1 MPRETEMKKNKITH
15 VSLQW
20 DKVIQLHKLKP
31 FPNSWTPP
39 CTTSNPIFFVLL
51 YKYIWNLTQVLCLLP
66 TWNKKRIVIKE
77 REGVKTKHYIITII
91 IGVRL
96 V

>member
-31 FPNSWTPP
+31 FPNS
-39 CTTSNPIFFVLL
+39 
-51 YKYIWNLTQVLCLLP
+51 
-66 TWNKKRIVIKE
+66 
-77 REGVKTKHYIITII
+77 
-91 IGVRL
+91 
-96 V
+96 